1 MLENLFHLS
10 NHNTTVKTEFIA
22 GCTTFMAMAYI
33 IFVNPHILGDAGM
46 PFEGVVFATCI
57 GSAIGSILMGLYAN
71 YPVALAP
78 GMGLNA
84 YFAYTVVQ
92 QMGISWQVAL
102 GAVFLSGV
110 IFILLTIFHI
120 WRYIVDAIPDTI
132 KFSTAVGIGIFI
144 AFIGLQNGGIIA
156 ANPSTLVTLKS
167 PLVSKASILTF
178 FGLFL
183 ISALLARK
191 VKGAILLGI
200 LGTTILAF
208 FFGVTS
214 LPSEWVK
221 IPRISETFL
230 QLDIPG
236 AFRLGLIDIVFAFFF
251 VDLFDNVGTLL
262 GVSQQA
268 GLLREGKL
276 PRINKALFSA
286 AVGSTFG
293 ALSGTSTVTSYI
305 ESASGVA
312 EGGRTGLTAIVTGFL
327 FILAMFFSPI
337 TGIIPEPATAP
348 ALIIVGYFMI
358 KIVREIQ
365 WDEITEAVPAFITI
379 ISIPLT
385 FSIANGI
392 ALGFITYP
400 FIKTLG
406 GKYKEVSIA
415 TWILALFFLFRYFYI
430 SNS

>member
-10 NHNTTVKTEFIA
+10 DHNTTVKTECIA

-110 IFILLTIFHI
+110 IFILLTVFHI

-208 FFGVTS
+208 FLGVTS
-214 LPSEWVK
+214 LPAEWVK

-337 TGIIPEPATAP
+337 AGIIPEPATAS

-406 GKYKEVSIA
+406 GKYREVSIA
-415 TWILALFFLFRYFYI
+415 TWILALFFLFRYFYL